1 MRNHLCCSTL
11 VLLAVIGCGGTAAV
25 QCRWGEGCVCLQCP
39 AGQEPSKPCRQ
50 IQSSAEDIK
59 CQFCPPGSFSDT
71 VDSELCRPHTSC
83 EILGRNVS
91 VSGTLTSDAVCG
103 DCLPGFLS
111 PDGGQVST
119 ESGCTKTEL
128 HARKVRTVEKG
139 SSSGA
144 GGPANSTVVRSAEE
158 KTAEYAVFALVP
170 VFCIMGLLGILIC
183 NILKKKGYNCTAE
196 KDGKDE
202 ETATPQKEGHNCPYI
217 SDDLNEDTISVLVRL
232 ITEKKENAAAL
243 EELLLEY
250 ESKQMSKGSSIKFP
264 MLSPLSTFRSIPKSC
279 PHQSHLH
286 TISGLSGLA
295 PKHGYRCSRCAQR
308 KWPPVL
314 IPPLDSLKD
323 PLKPPQGLILPSLDT
338 PVDQQKNPLLGAGR
352 VDTHHPQAAV
362 VPKPVQ
368 NKVDSSEGRE
378 KKEGEVLS
386 VGRFQVAHIPEYK
399 PVTTETKTSSQ
410 EQRNSLF
417 GGKHFSSCSSS
428 GFRR

>member
-1 MRNHLCCSTL
+1 YVTFVCFNKRKYVCTSPHSDLCIFQ
-11 VLLAVIGCGGTAAV
+11 VIGCGGTAAV

-119 ESGCTKTEL
+119 ESGCTKKL
-128 HARKVRTVEKG
+128 HVRKVRTVGKG
-139 SSSGA
+139 SSSGT

-202 ETATPQKEGHNCPYI
+202 ETATPQKE
-217 SDDLNEDTISVLVRL
+217 
-232 ITEKKENAAAL
+232 
-243 EELLLEY
+243 
-250 ESKQMSKGSSIKFP
+250 
-264 MLSPLSTFRSIPKSC
+264 
-279 PHQSHLH
+279 
-286 TISGLSGLA
+286 
-295 PKHGYRCSRCAQR
+295 
-308 KWPPVL
+308 
-314 IPPLDSLKD
+314 
-323 PLKPPQGLILPSLDT
+323 
-338 PVDQQKNPLLGAGR
+338 
-352 VDTHHPQAAV
+352 
-362 VPKPVQ
+362 
-368 NKVDSSEGRE
+368 
-378 KKEGEVLS
+378 
-386 VGRFQVAHIPEYK
+386 
-399 PVTTETKTSSQ
+399 
-410 EQRNSLF
+410 
-417 GGKHFSSCSSS
+417 
-428 GFRR
+428 